1 MKETNMDNFI
11 VMGTDMTDNNDIG
24 ITNCPNCG
32 GVLHDCICDY
42 CGTIISN
49 DIRNFIGKTSLL
61 ISIDDDD
68 NIIFSAID
76 VRTISEENYYD
87 TYYTDNCMYHEF
99 VSDVNID
106 ISGSLT
112 NNPTSMHVLR
122 KLRDILKGR
131 LNDF

>member
-1 MKETNMDNFI
+1 MDDFI
-11 VMGTDMTDNNDIG
+11 VMGIDTTDNNDIG

-42 CGTIISN
+42 CGTVISN
-49 DIRNFIGKTSLL
+49 DIQNFIGRTSLL
-61 ISIDDDD
+61 ISMDDDD

-76 VRTISEENYYD
+76 IRTVSKENHHD
-87 TYYTDNCMYHEF
+87 TFYTSNGVYHEF
-99 VSDVNID
+99 LTNMDID

-112 NNPTSMHVLR
+112 DHPTNMHVLR

-131 LNDF
+131 LKNF